1 MGPWMRLAEI
11 IANRKG
17 STRHLEKVKEELK
30 EREQKRLVEARI
42 LKEEA
47 LKLKATRILRFGR
60 FAIRVPFTN
69 LTRYR
74 DQPLPESHSK
84 QSDIKF
90 DPNASARSLI
100 DVCYIPGQKHHGVM
114 IPELGNPNQDK
125 PSEKRLK
132 QDKDLRKQSKIGN
145 KRNFLFS
152 RKKDLLSNQKRMRS
166 ISFGKTKDDLSLRP
180 KVIVEA
186 KECSGENEEGF
197 ELILDSFNNRGS
209 LPSLVNPIHETRN
222 SHKAADGQEICD
234 DRNDIQLE
242 SRPNDQIEERVGNL
256 DTLNSCIDE
265 KVINPKVNFVLSDL
279 TDNWT

>member
-1 MGPWMRLAEI
+1 MGPWMRIAEM

-17 STRHLEKVKEELK
+17 SARHLQKVKEEMK

-47 LKLKATRILRFGR
+47 LKLKATRTLRFGR

-74 DQPLPESHSK
+74 DQPLPESHSQ

-90 DPNASARSLI
+90 DPTASIRSLI

-114 IPELGNPNQDK
+114 IPELSNPNQNK
-125 PSEKRLK
+125 ISEKRLRG
-132 QDKDLRKQSKIGN
+132 DKDLRTQSKN
-145 KRNFLFS
+145 KKKRYFLFS
-152 RKKDLLSNQKRMRS
+152 KKKDLLSNQKRKRS
-166 ISFGKTKDDLSLRP
+166 ISFRKTKDTMSLRP

-186 KECSGENEEGF
+186 KECDCANEEGF
-197 ELILDSFNNRGS
+197 ELILDSFNNKGS
-209 LPSLVNPIHETRN
+209 SPSLMDPIYDTRI
-222 SHKAADGQEICD
+222 SHKAVDSQEICD
-234 DRNDIQLE
+234 DRNDIQVE
-242 SRPNDQIEERVGNL
+242 SRPNEQTEERVGNL